1 MEHSL
6 FNSLLQPPN
15 SLQYI
20 PTIENNLNNEMMV
33 SNKQQIISCKYLEK

>member
-6 FNSLLQPPN
+6 FNSLLQPQN

-20 PTIENNLNNEMMV
+20 PTIENNVNNGLV
-33 SNKQQIISCKYLEK
+33 ASNKQRTISCKCL